1 MLPSLN
7 HTKQFATHITK
18 TMNLNVRDVD
28 SGKVEVIEVSA
39 DSTVSDLRCA
49 ACTAL
54 GIAGDV
60 ELRIRERLVTE
71 KDTDPLSALELEA
84 GSTVAVHETED
95 HLPRYSYVITTCEN
109 GDVDYHT
116 DYFNDL
122 SLEDARLYAIH
133 FRGFRQLSTTQDC
146 GIAVYGTEQLALAV
160 GEDYDEDL
168 MRILIGTWNDD
179 MMWRNI
185 ESVRLTFT
193 PIASQCTTLDWND
206 FVVSVPSLSSAPQTK
221 RRRVEWSELETAA
234 ADFRLTVETEEYDG
248 YSCRTETH
256 DNLTLMQ
263 TRLYASTL
271 CYCKQ
276 FAKNDRSRDD
286 VEEIAVVGKIC
297 AALGMEEDE
306 VDGSD
311 LMRTLF
317 GTWLEGSRWGYY
329 RSVTLT
335 RITNRDLIRDV
346 DSEAFEEKAFQ
357 LAQQTNPDS
366 EDEDSD

>member
-84 GSTVAVHETED
+84 GSTVAVHETEEN
-95 HLPRYSYVITTCEN
+95 HPGYSYIITTWEN
-109 GDVDYHT
+109 DGDNYHT
-116 DYFNDL
+116 EHFNDL

-133 FRGFRQLSTTQDC
+133 IRGFQLSAPED
-146 GIAVYGTEQLALAV
+146 VGTRQLALAV
-160 GEDYDEDL
+160 GEGYDDDL
-168 MRILIGTWNDD
+168 MRSLIGTWCDD
-179 MMWRNI
+179 MKWRNI
-185 ESVRLTFT
+185 DSVRLTFT
-193 PIASQCTTLDWND
+193 PAASQCTTLDWND

-234 ADFRLTVETEEYDG
+234 AEFRLTVETEECDADNF
-248 YSCRTETH
+248 RTDTH

-276 FAKNDRSRDD
+276 FGNNDRSRDD
-286 VEEIAVVGKIC
+286 EEEIAVVDKIC

-311 LMRTLF
+311 LMQTLF
-317 GTWLEGSRWGYY
+317 GTWFEDSRWRYY
-329 RSVTLT
+329 GRVTLT
-335 RITNRDLIRDV
+335 RITNRELIRDV
-346 DSEAFEEKAFQ
+346 DCKTFEEKAFE

>member
-84 GSTVAVHETED
+84 GSTVAVHED
-95 HLPRYSYVITTCEN
+95 NHPGYCYIIKRCEN
-109 GDVDYHT
+109 HGDHSHT
-116 DYFNDL
+116 EHFNDL
-122 SLEDARLYAIH
+122 SLETARLYAIH
-133 FRGFRQLSTTQDC
+133 LRAFRQLSFNE
-146 GIAVYGTEQLALAV
+146 GVGTPQLALSV
-160 GEDYDEDL
+160 GKDYDEDVL
-168 MRILIGTWNDD
+168 RTLIGTWFDSSI
-179 MMWRNI
+179 WRNL

-193 PIASQCTTLDWND
+193 PAASQCTTLDWND
-206 FVVSVPSLSSAPQTK
+206 FVVSIPSLSSAPRRK
-221 RRRVEWSELETAA
+221 RRRVEWSELDTAEE
-234 ADFRLTVETEEYDG
+234 FRLTVVPAECNA
-248 YSCRTETH
+248 YSGRTDTH

-271 CYCKQ
+271 CHCEQ
-276 FAKNDRSRDD
+276 FGNNDRSRGDE
-286 VEEIAVVGKIC
+286 EEIAVVGKIC
-297 AALGMEEDE
+297 AALGIEEDE

-317 GTWLEGSRWGYY
+317 GTWLDDSRW
-329 RSVTLT
+329 RSYDYVTLT
-335 RITNRDLIRDV
+335 RITNRELIRDV
-346 DSEAFEEKAFQ
+346 DSEAFEETAFE

>member
-7 HTKQFATHITK
+7 HTKQFPTHITK

-95 HLPRYSYVITTCEN
+95 KHPGYCYIITTSMN
-109 GDVDYHT
+109 GGKDSHT
-116 DYFNDL
+116 EHFNDL
-122 SLEDARLYAIH
+122 SLETARLYAIH
-133 FRGFRQLSTTQDC
+133 LRVFRQLCSNED
-146 GIAVYGTEQLALAV
+146 VDTEQLALAV
-160 GEDYDEDL
+160 GEGYDEDL
-168 MRILIGTWNDD
+168 LRKLVGTWCDNSKC
-179 MMWRNI
+179 RNLK
-185 ESVRLTFT
+185 SVRLTFT
-193 PIASQCTTLDWND
+193 PVASQCTTLDWND

-221 RRRVEWSELETAA
+221 RRRVEWSELETVA
-234 ADFRLTVETEEYDG
+234 ADFRLTVVTADYIGD
-248 YSCRTETH
+248 SCRTYTH

-271 CYCKQ
+271 CYCAE
-276 FAKNDRSRDD
+276 FGNNDLYRGG
-286 VEEIAVVGKIC
+286 EEEMAVVDKIC
-297 AALGMEEDE
+297 AAFGMEEDE

-311 LMRTLF
+311 LIKTLF
-317 GTWLEGSRWGYY
+317 GTWVEDPMWRHFSD
-329 RSVTLT
+329 VTLT
-335 RITNRDLIRDV
+335 RITNRELIRDV
-346 DSEAFEEKAFQ
+346 DYKAFEEKAFE

>member
-7 HTKQFATHITK
+7 HTKQFPTHITK

-84 GSTVAVHETED
+84 GSTVDVHET
-95 HLPRYSYVITTCEN
+95 PGYSYIITTWEN
-109 GDVDYHT
+109 DGDNYHT
-116 DYFNDL
+116 EHFNDL

-133 FRGFRQLSTTQDC
+133 IRAFRQLSSNADADTNK
-146 GIAVYGTEQLALAV
+146 LALAV
-160 GEDYDEDL
+160 GEGYDEDL
-168 MRILIGTWNDD
+168 PHKLVGTWCDD
-179 MMWRNI
+179 MKWRNI
-185 ESVRLTFT
+185 DSVRLTFT
-193 PIASQCTTLDWND
+193 PAASQCTTLDWND

-234 ADFRLTVETEEYDG
+234 AEFRLTVATAQCDG
-248 YSCRTETH
+248 DNSSTDTH

-276 FAKNDRSRDD
+276 FGNNDRSRDD
-286 VEEIAVVGKIC
+286 EEEMAVVDKIC

-311 LMRTLF
+311 LMKTLF
-317 GTWLEGSRWGYY
+317 GTWLEGSRWRYY

-335 RITNRDLIRDV
+335 RITNRELIRDV
-346 DSEAFEEKAFQ
+346 NYKAFEEKAFQ
-357 LAQQTNPDS
+357 LARKTNPDS